1 MSRFAILAFGL
12 VSYAIGMA
20 SLLYAMGFIGNLV
33 VPKTIDSG
41 VRVPLTET
49 LIVNVLLLGL
59 FAVQHSVMARQQF
72 KALLTRGLP
81 VAAER
86 GLYVLLSGLVLA
98 LLYWQWRPIP
108 DQIWHVEND
117 YLSTAI
123 WALYFL
129 GWGIIVVSTFL
140 ISHFQLMGLKQ
151 VYRNWLGQ
159 PHEPQ
164 AEFKTPLLYKIV
176 RHPIYF
182 GMLLV
187 FWAAPT
193 MTVGHL
199 LFSVGA
205 TGYILI
211 GASLEERDL
220 IAVFGDAYRKYRRE
234 VSMLVP
240 WPKRGG

>member
-41 VRVPLTET
+41 VRVPLTEA

-72 KALLTRGLP
+72 KALLTRSLP

-86 GLYVLLSGLVLA
+86 SLYVLLSGLVLA

-117 YLSTAI
+117 TLSMAI

-129 GWGIIVVSTFL
+129 GWGIIVASTFL

-151 VYRNWLGQ
+151 VYRNLLGQ

-234 VSMLVP
+234 VSMLIP